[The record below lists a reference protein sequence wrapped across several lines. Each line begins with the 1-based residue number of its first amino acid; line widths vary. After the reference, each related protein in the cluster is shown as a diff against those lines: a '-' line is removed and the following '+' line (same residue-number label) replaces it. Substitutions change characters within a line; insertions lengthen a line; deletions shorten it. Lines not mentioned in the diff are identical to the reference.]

1 VANKEQAQNIPA
13 TILYCIGGFIM
24 GLGYAPFYCLSLVYI
39 DNNVEDVH
47 DTAKYVCKL
56 TTFQSSIKVSLTF
69 LEKSFTFRVRC
80 GGKSTLARII
90 LYQFC
95 SILTQVKL

>member
-1 VANKEQAQNIPA
+1 
-13 TILYCIGGFIM
+13 M